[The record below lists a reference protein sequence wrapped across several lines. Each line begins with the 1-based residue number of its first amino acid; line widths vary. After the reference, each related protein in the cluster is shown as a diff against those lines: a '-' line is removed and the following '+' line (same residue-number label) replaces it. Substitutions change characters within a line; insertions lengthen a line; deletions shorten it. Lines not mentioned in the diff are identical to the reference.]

1 MPAFQNRAQQSRSEE
16 QQEFPIRGPF
26 GGVLSE
32 IPVDAIERYAGFLDL
47 LNVICRLGSI
57 GPRPGFT
64 SLTAMPNPQ
73 EPIMGVADFFDRNG
87 TRHQLVITPTRLLSW
102 NGGGAGSW
110 TVIAGVLSG
119 SSTQVFNWAV
129 MNYKLCFSQG
139 VDKVKTFDGI
149 AVNFIDAAAAAV
161 PAFHMM
167 ELNNYLIVGNTIEG
181 GQSFPQRIRWT
192 SPGDTTDWTSL
203 SAGAADLI
211 NDLGPINALVKLY
224 QYGYAIHQ
232 FGVTQIIPTGNGL
245 NPFNIQPLAS
255 ANHGAVYPNSVA
267 KSGGEFACWA
277 GLDNIYQF
285 DGTSIIPIG
294 DRKIEGGSV
303 GARSRILG
311 DLANASSTNSI
322 FGYITTML
330 GTTYYNAYW
339 LAIPGI
345 AVWCYNFDEGNW
357 TRFTYAKAVST
368 MGRFSKAGI
377 IRIIDLVGPI
387 LAQTWSPAT
396 LGGVNPPDGF
406 LLGFGDGTPGYVDF
420 TNRSE
425 LAWSITSG
433 QHIFADAR
441 HGHNVKKFRIT
452 IKDSGQTQFTISVTG
467 ILYPNPNAQV
477 DNQVPPQPISTN
489 AAQVTKTQTIT
500 MGNGSGQV
508 ISRVVDFSVPG
519 QYISWQVNG
528 QPNTAIDFVEFTPIF
543 DIGGEQRGA

>member
-1 MPAFQNRAQQSRSEE
+1 MPNLQSRAQQAVTEE
-16 QQEFPIRGPF
+16 LFEFPIRGPF

-47 LNVICRLGSI
+47 LNVICRLGTV

-64 SLTAMPNPQ
+64 ALTPMPNPQ
-73 EPIMGVADFFDRNG
+73 EPIVGIADFFDKNG
-87 TRHQLVITPTRLLSW
+87 TRHQMVITPTRLLAW
-102 NGGGAGSW
+102 NGAGAGTW
-110 TVIAGVLSG
+110 TVIIGALTG
-119 SSTQVFNWAV
+119 SAIQLFDWSVV
-129 MNYKLCFSQG
+129 NYKLLFSQG
-139 VDKVKTFDGI
+139 VDKVQVWDGI
-149 AVNFIDAAAAAV
+149 TVGFAPASVNAV
-161 PAFHMM
+161 PALHMM
-167 ELNNYLIVGNTIEG
+167 ELNTYLIVGNTIEG

-192 SPGDTTDWTSL
+192 SPGDTTDWISL
-203 SAGAADLI
+203 SAGVGDLI
-211 NDLGPINALVKLY
+211 NDLGPINALIKLY
-224 QYGYAIHQ
+224 QSGYAIHQ

-285 DGTSIIPIG
+285 DGTTITPIG

-311 DLANASSTNSI
+311 DLANASSTNSVY
-322 FGYITTML
+322 GYITTML

-357 TRFTYAKAVST
+357 TRFTYTKLIST

-441 HGHNVKKFRIT
+441 HSHNVKKFRIT
-452 IKDSGQTQFTISVTG
+452 IKDGGQVQFSVTVTG
-467 ILYPNPNAQV
+467 VLYSSPKPILDANG
-477 DNQVPPQPISTN
+477 QPISTN
-489 AAQVTKTQTIT
+489 SSTVSKTQVIT

-508 ISRVVDFSVPG
+508 ISRVVDFSIPG
-519 QYISWQVNG
+519 QYVAWQVNG
-528 QPNTAIDFVEFTPIF
+528 SPNSAVDFVEFTPIF
-543 DIGGEQRGA
+543 DVGGEQRGA